1 MGTRDARVDA
11 YIAKAADFAQPI
23 LHHLRELVHATC
35 PGVEE
40 TMKWSFPHFMYHG
53 ILCSMASFKEHCAF
67 GFWNGSLIVGAA
79 GESAVPAMGQFGR
92 ITSLGD
98 LPSKRAITGYLKQA
112 MMLNEAGIKPPARSK
127 PARKKNLPVP
137 EEMTR
142 ALQRNRKA
150 RETYERFSPSQRRE
164 YVEWISEAR
173 GEETR
178 QKRLETAIA
187 WMADGKPRFWKYM
200 K

>member
-1 MGTRDARVDA
+1 MGTRDARVDG

-67 GFWNGSLIVGAA
+67 GFWNGALIVGAA

-92 ITSLGD
+92 ITWLGD
-98 LPSKRAITGYLKQA
+98 LPSKKAITGYLKQA

-150 RETYERFSPSQRRE
+150 RETYEGFSPSRRRE

-178 QKRLETAIA
+178 RKRLETAIA
-187 WMADGKPRFWKYM
+187 WMAEGKPRFWKYM